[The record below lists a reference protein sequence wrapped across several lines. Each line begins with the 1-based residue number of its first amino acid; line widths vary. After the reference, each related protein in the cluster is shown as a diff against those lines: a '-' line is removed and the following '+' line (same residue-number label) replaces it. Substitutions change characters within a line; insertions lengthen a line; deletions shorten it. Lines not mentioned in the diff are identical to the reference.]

1 MVVNDILNED
11 ILPLQ
16 PSDTG
21 NVALNWMEELRLS
34 HLPVVADDS
43 YLGLISDKEIYLMDN
58 ADQPLSSSHHAFARP
73 YIFSS
78 QHVYDLFRILSSLNI
93 SLVPVLDDK
102 EIYKGSVIV
111 SELPGKL
118 SQLCSL
124 SQPGS
129 IIVLEMNLVDYSL
142 HEIARIVESN
152 DAKILHSGIRTLNE
166 GNNLIEVT
174 LKINKI
180 DVSSVI
186 QTFQRYEY
194 DVVASFSEEND
205 YEDLLKER
213 FDSLMSY
220 LKV

>member
-21 NVALNWMEELRLS
+21 NIALSWMEDLKVS
-34 HLPVVADDS
+34 HLPVVSNDS
-43 YLGLISDKEIYLMDN
+43 YLGLISDKQIYLMD
-58 ADQPLSSSHHAFARP
+58 QPDEPLASAHHAFVRP

-78 QHVYDLFRILSSLNI
+78 QHIYDIFRILSSVNI

-102 EIYKGSVIV
+102 ETYKGSVIV
-111 SELPGKL
+111 SELPEKL

-152 DAKILHSGIRTLNE
+152 DAKILHSGVRTYNE

-180 DVSSVI
+180 DVSSVV

-194 DVVASFSEEND
+194 DVVASFSEENN